1 MDAKVLLSSLAN
13 HLIYAYQMDHQIHMV
28 SFVQLPD
35 SEGCGWAALLVFLK
49 NLLSILLFN
58 KSDRSLASVTKPPTF
73 HHKA

>member
-13 HLIYAYQMDHQIHMV
+13 HLTYAYQMVHRIHMV
-28 SFVQLPD
+28 SFVQL
-35 SEGCGWAALLVFLK
+35 SNSKGCGGAVLFVFLK